1 MYNKEIL
8 DTLVKEFGVEKT
20 IIYCKMESRKSQL
33 MFEDS
38 KRRGEIGSSE
48 WEYERD
54 WWKENETELL
64 TINLKSD
71 EFVRTSRKKP
81 KISFSGK
88 AVVPVKN
95 VRQFK

>member
-8 DTLVKEFGVEKT
+8 DALIREFGVENA

-33 MFEDS
+33 MLEDS
-38 KRRGEIGSSE
+38 RKRGEIGSSE

-64 TINLKSD
+64 TIKSKNH
-71 EFVRTSRKKP
+71 EFVRTSRKAP
-81 KISFSGK
+81 KVRSYNK
-88 AVVPVKN
+88 TVVSRKN
-95 VRQFK
+95 VG